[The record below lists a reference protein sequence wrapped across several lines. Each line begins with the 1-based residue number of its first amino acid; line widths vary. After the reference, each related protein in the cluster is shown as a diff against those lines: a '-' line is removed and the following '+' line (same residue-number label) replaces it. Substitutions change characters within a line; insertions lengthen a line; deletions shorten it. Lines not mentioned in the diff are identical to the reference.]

1 MIRRHADKDDAIASS
16 DVECVGTVVTRHD
29 AIDLVGDDDSGD
41 SELACLPDT
50 VFVGVFEDGE
60 DDFWLVDAAIRY
72 RFPKRYGFL
81 TVGVRNLFDKDF
93 EYYDTDFDN
102 PAIQPDRVF
111 FATITL
117 ALP

>member
-1 MIRRHADKDDAIASS
+1 MSETQPSGLSASLTTTYYDQDGKFVRLDGS
-16 DVECVGTVVTRHD
+16 TEK
-29 AIDLVGDDDSGD
+29 GD
-41 SELACLPDT
+41 
-50 VFVGVFEDGE
+50 

-81 TVGVRNLFDKDF
+81 TVGVRNLFDRDF

-111 FATITL
+111 FGTITV
-117 ALP
+117 AIP